1 MRNVRSLRHRHRLC
15 NVDAGH
21 RSGLC
26 AKPPAMLQV
35 SRQQAFEL
43 LAGVAAQNAIEA
55 RIQLYLRNF
64 VFREVCCSSRLWRVD
79 RKPEEAVRSERE
91 KIAQVTDSWKWCA
104 PEQLNGRRA
113 LEFREI
119 EFDVLH

>member
-43 LAGVAAQNAIEA
+43 LAGVAAQNAVEA
-55 RIQLYLRNF
+55 RIQLDPRNF
-64 VFREVCCSSRLWRVD
+64 VLGEVCCGCRLWRFD

-91 KIAQVTDSWKWCA
+91 KIGQVTDSWKWRA
-104 PEQLNGRRA
+104 PEQL
-113 LEFREI
+113 
-119 EFDVLH
+119 D